1 MAAEPMISV
10 PLVPLSRL
18 SGDTKK
24 PRRAS
29 LASSSGSGRSRNVT
43 SKPGRLTHFSVPLLL
58 LLMLASASTAQE
70 AETQETTREEPAS
83 AEATADEEEEKP
95 PRAYWDN
102 GLWFRP
108 RYSNFRMKI
117 GGQAQIDT
125 AGFASNDT
133 VPVEFDQSIEWRR
146 ARVYTLGSF
155 GRRWSFKFQWDFAD
169 SRSPSLTD
177 AWLQFGFSVWG
188 RNIRLRSG
196 RFSTTFGLENDGS
209 SNDFL
214 FMEQGLTSAFVPP
227 QETGV
232 LLHGETPVDRWD
244 FSFSSSADEL
254 ECIICSVTGITGA
267 YTASIKF
274 GREDRRLH
282 FGFNYSRR
290 WTDEAVNYAE
300 RPESHLAPFFV
311 DTGPVLGERVDAAL
325 AEGAYL
331 DGAFSLQSEY
341 AIVRVKRSVL
351 ESPVFHAYY
360 VAASY
365 ALTGEARPYA
375 ESLGTVRRIRPKRE
389 MGDGTGGLG
398 AFEIAG
404 RFSYI
409 DLNDKDIT
417 GGKLTDVSLAFNWY
431 PTYPTRVS
439 VNVIR
444 ADREAWDPVWIF
456 QGRLQLAF

>member
-1 MAAEPMISV
+1 MRMHFAV
-10 PLVPLSRL
+10 P
-18 SGDTKK
+18 T
-24 PRRAS
+24 
-29 LASSSGSGRSRNVT
+29 
-43 SKPGRLTHFSVPLLL
+43 LL
-58 LLMLASASTAQE
+58 LLMLASPSSSQE
-70 AETQETTREEPAS
+70 RETREATSEQQPAF

-95 PRAYWDN
+95 PRVYWDS

-108 RYSNFRMKI
+108 HYTNFRMKI

-125 AGFASNDT
+125 AGLASNDT
-133 VPVEFDQSIEWRR
+133 QPVEFDASVEWRR
-146 ARVYTLGSF
+146 ARIYTLGSF

-177 AWLQFGFSVWG
+177 AWIGFDFGVWG
-188 RNIRLRSG
+188 RNIHLRSG

-209 SNDFL
+209 SNDLL
-214 FMEQGLTSAFVPP
+214 FMEQGLTSTFVPP

-232 LLHGETPVDRWD
+232 LLHSESPVDRVD

-254 ECIICSVTGITGA
+254 ECIICSVTGVTGA

-290 WTDEAVNYAE
+290 WTDEAVNYAQ
-300 RPESHLAPFFV
+300 RPESHLAPVFV
-311 DTGPVLGERVDAAL
+311 DTGAFLGERIDAAL

-341 AIVRVKRSVL
+341 AIARVKRSEL
-351 ESPVFHAYY
+351 EAPVFHAYY
-360 VAASY
+360 VSASY
-365 ALTGEARPYA
+365 ALTGEARPYG
-375 ESLGTVRRIRPKRE
+375 ENRGTIHRIRPKRE
-389 MGDGTGGLG
+389 MGDGSGGLG
-398 AFEIAG
+398 AFEIAA

-417 GGKLTDVSLAFNWY
+417 GGKLADVTFAFNWY

-439 VNVIR
+439 FNVIR
-444 ADREAWDPVWIF
+444 ADREPWDPVWIF
-456 QGRLQLAF
+456 QGRIQLTF